1 MESAQGI
8 AKSSA
13 LKCLV
18 TFGSDERETYHT
30 YAVSVGD
37 WRNPHAM
44 IKLQG
49 SMFVELAELKGFS
62 HQDDASIKNWITQQY
77 DEIKLPYD
85 RHTTRFPRQFVFAAT
100 TNKNDYLKDP
110 TGNRRYWPFTVE
122 KLIDLI
128 KLADEREQ
136 LWAEAVWNWREGLYI
151 GPTPEENEL
160 AEIERQKRLTQDPW
174 EDKVMEIIA
183 YLNKD
188 KIKVVDILNH
198 MKELKLTDKN
208 ELTARRVSSILQMQ
222 GFENKSI
229 WNGITKVNERL
240 WVRK

>member
-1 MESAQGI
+1 
-8 AKSSA
+8 
-13 LKCLV
+13 
-18 TFGSDERETYHT
+18 
-30 YAVSVGD
+30 
-37 WRNPHAM
+37 M

-122 KLIDLI
+122 KLIDLN

-183 YLNKD
+183 FLNKD